1 MARILLSRHEQRNKD
16 MSINISSE
24 QRGVCEILREINDMA
39 QGDGRDMKIR
49 VLVAQAEKL
58 AKEMSIELCKAL
70 DMKRRTAP
78 SYKFKRI

>member
-1 MARILLSRHEQRNKD
+1 

-58 AKEMSIELCKAL
+58 SKEMSIELCKSIPEYYKRWPKNIDHAL